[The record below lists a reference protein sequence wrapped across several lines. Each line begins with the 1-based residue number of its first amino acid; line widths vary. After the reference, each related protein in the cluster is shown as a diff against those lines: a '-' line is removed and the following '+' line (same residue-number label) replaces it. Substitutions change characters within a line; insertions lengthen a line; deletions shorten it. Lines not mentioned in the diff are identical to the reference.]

1 MKKRLF
7 QNLVLMLLLS
17 IFLLLGG
24 SSSPQAAITHIPH
37 TEDFEHGGDIPT
49 DWEFNDNFTIKST
62 ATGNHTTDGLYS
74 AGVTA
79 GSGDNTMI
87 SEAINYDGLENVDLS
102 FWLRGTPTSAGWLKV
117 DADVGDPWDTWDI
130 PVVAQFTLPTDE
142 TFHEYSSGILTSL
155 AGQSNVKYKW
165 TLHRTGG
172 TINLDDITFSATG
185 PDIIPPEIV
194 SAIANDDSGLGA
206 GIQAGDQVVI
216 TFSESMNPAVI
227 NAAAGTIGGE
237 NIDVVLQVKDNGNT
251 HTWKD
256 GADPFFDASTAWSAD
271 DTVLTITL
279 SVTPTMPSVVAGDTI
294 TPDGATLEDPYTNA
308 LPASATKQITGSF
321 GCGAVSGDLVINEVA
336 FDETGSKDWIEIK
349 VITARNYDTCR
360 IYKAESL
367 TLISTIPN
375 WGDLAE
381 GDYIVIHMNQTG
393 TDDVAKSD
401 NNTGYWDIYSPVA
414 GLVGT
419 DNVIEIKMPEG
430 DDTIIDVVIY
440 SNDNGSFTGDQS
452 EANAAVTGPPAEWDG
467 SANYDTTDADAWT
480 NSDKV
485 GDGQSI
491 GRDCDS
497 TDTNS
502 KSDWHSFAS
511 SSMGEENPAGLTS
524 GVSIKINEV
533 SFNASTGGRDWV
545 ELYCEYD
552 GTSDRSGVDIGGC
565 YFEDD
570 TSIKTIAPGTII
582 KTEEYLVLNPAAGMV
597 VTFIDV
603 GQGDSCLVQTPKPKR
618 ILIDGGTESAGLT
631 ETKPYLDQEGVNTLH
646 RVVATHADEDHIGGL
661 TRILDTKI
669 VEEVWD
675 THDYPQPWDDVTTI
689 YKNFRD
695 MVSDEEDCTYVTPTI
710 GTYTWDEDYNVTAT
724 VLNNYA
730 TRPTGATED
739 DRNACS
745 IVIHLKYGIVS
756 FMLTGD
762 AESSTQTGY
771 VKYGVEERLVSAHG
785 LGLAS
790 DILKVGHHGSD
801 GATSDDF
808 LTYVNPDIAI
818 ISVGSNTHDHPTS
831 AAMGRLHSHGIPYYA
846 TGTGTRKAGES
857 DVYKIP
863 AGTGDITFFTNGM
876 SYWQDETSAGSD
888 GVINIFAHDSAL
900 TATDEQVIF
909 KDALGNIEDAVCW
922 SDGVLSSTEQIDLN
936 IVYEAGEWSGD
947 SASDCIDSTQVSA
960 DYSIARKYDG
970 GDTNY
975 ASDWEVCSNP
985 TRGKSNSADMPS
997 SVGISGLG
1005 VSEDPFLSDGSDLNR
1020 RYTKISFTLNMAAE
1034 VTAQALDGR
1043 GRVVRTLGE
1052 DKYYI
1057 ADSHSFKWDGKNG
1070 SGDSVPIGYYT
1081 IYVQAIAEDGTS
1093 ADATVIVTVAKSLS
1107 GGGAGGCFIATAAY
1121 SEGIG
1126 ESGKGGIGESPRVPV
1141 SPCHPVNVLRDFRD
1155 QYLLTNS
1162 LGRAFV
1168 STYNRISPPIAEF
1181 ISDKEVLKAITRIY
1195 LKPVVWEAK
1204 RITN

>member
-1 MKKRLF
+1 
-7 QNLVLMLLLS
+7 MLSLS

-24 SSSPQAAITHIPH
+24 SSPLQAAITHIPH

-49 DWEFNDNFTIKST
+49 DWTFNDNFTIKST
-62 ATGNHTTDGLYS
+62 ATGNHTTDGIYS
-74 AGVTA
+74 AGITA

-87 SEAINYDGLENVDLS
+87 SEAVNYDGLTAIDLS
-102 FWLRGTPTSAGWLKV
+102 FWLRGTSAAAGWLKV
-117 DADVGDPWDTWDI
+117 DADLNDANTWNI
-130 PVVAQFTLPTDE
+130 PVVAQFTLPTDSE
-142 TFHEYSSGILTSL
+142 FHEVCRSSEDYGAYYQDLTSL
-155 AGQSNVKYKW
+155 AGQSNVKFKW

-172 TINLDDITFSATG
+172 TINIDDIYFDADGLDT
-185 PDIIPPEIV
+185 IPPEIV
-194 SAIANDDSGLGA
+194 SAIANDASGLGA
-206 GIQAGDQVVI
+206 GIQALDQVVI

-227 NAAAGTIGGE
+227 NAAAGTIGGT
-237 NIDVVLQVKDNGNT
+237 NIDIVLNLGGN
-251 HTWKD
+251 TWKD
-256 GADPFFDASTAWSAD
+256 STTPFFGASTAWSAD

-279 SVTPTMPSVVAGDTI
+279 STDPNTPSVVAGDTI

-349 VITARNYDTCR
+349 VITAGNYDTCR

-375 WGDLAE
+375 WGDLAKD
-381 GDYIVIHMNQTG
+381 DYIVIHMNQTG

-430 DDTIIDVVIY
+430 DDTLIDVVIY

-511 SSMGEENPAGLTS
+511 SSMGEENPAGLAS

-533 SFNASTGGRDWV
+533 SFNADGGRDWV
-545 ELYCEYD
+545 ELYCEDD
-552 GTSDRSGVDIGGC
+552 GTIDGSGVDIGGC

-570 TSIKTIAPGTII
+570 TSIKTIHPGTII
-582 KTEEYLVLNPAAGMV
+582 KTGKYLVLNPAAGMA

-618 ILIDGGTESAGLT
+618 ILIDGGGVSAGLT

-661 TRILDTKI
+661 TRIVDTKI
-669 VEEVWD
+669 VEEIWD
-675 THDYPQPWDDVTTI
+675 TYDYPQPWDDVTTI

-771 VKYGVEERLVSAHG
+771 VKDGVEERLVSAHG

-846 TGTGTRKAGES
+846 TGTGTREVGEP
-857 DVYKIP
+857 DVFKVP
-863 AGTGDITFFTNGM
+863 TGIGNITFFTNGM

-888 GVINIFAHDSAL
+888 EIINIFAHSTGL
-900 TATDEQVIF
+900 TATGEQVIF
-909 KDALGNIEDAVCW
+909 KDALGDIKDAVCW
-922 SDGVLSSTEQIDLN
+922 ANDSNDDGALDLPDTELIDLTV
-936 IVYEAGEWSGD
+936 IYDAGEWSGK
-947 SASDCIDSTQVSA
+947 SASDCIDSDLVSA
-960 DYSIARKYDG
+960 NHSIARKNDG
-970 GDTNY
+970 EDTDY
-975 ASDWEVCSNP
+975 ASDWKVCSDP

-997 SVGISGLG
+997 GVGISGLG
-1005 VSEDPFLSDGSDLNR
+1005 VTEDPFLSDGSDLNR
-1020 RYTKISFTLNMAAE
+1020 RYTSIFFSLNMAAE
-1034 VTAQALDGR
+1034 VTAQVLDGR
-1043 GRVVRTLGE
+1043 GGVVRTLGE

-1081 IYVQAIAEDGTS
+1081 IYVKAIAEDGTS
-1093 ADATVIVTVAKSLS
+1093 DEATITVTVAKSLS
-1107 GGGAGGCFIATAAY
+1107 GGGSGGCFIATAAY

-1126 ESGKGGIGESPRVPV
+1126 ESGKGGIGENPRVPV

-1155 QYLLTNS
+1155 QYLLTNP

-1181 ISDKEVLKAITRIY
+1181 ISDKEPLKAVVRAG
-1195 LKPVVWEAK
+1195 LKPVVWTVK
-1204 RITN
+1204 RILE